1 MHDDGYR
8 QPTSPRTR
16 RLGAREALAVIA
28 VAALVLVL
36 FEGPSIKRSGERMD
50 PGVLRT
56 MVLAV
61 GGPAAAIAERLPLAE
76 VGDEA
81 TGWLKADSDLAAADD
96 ATGFDEAGPA
106 ETEVGVPAVPPGAFD
121 PVRDL
126 GAEAPEPR
134 ALRRLMITGDS
145 MVMPLD
151 AVLARRMTSGQ
162 AVSVVR
168 DPHLGSGIS
177 KPGIVDWGRL
187 SGRQTVQHR
196 PDAVVFFLGANEGF
210 PMAIDG
216 EEVECCDAR
225 WAAEYAFRTR
235 QMMNTYRQEGRGRVY
250 WVTLPL
256 PRSGDLAR
264 VARVVNA
271 AIRVAAQPYRSD
283 VRVVELQELFTPG
296 DRYRDSMPVDGEE
309 RLVRDGDGIHL
320 NDTGAEVAADQVLEA
335 LTRDFSVRVTG

>member
-1 MHDDGYR
+1 VHDDGYR

-36 FEGPSIKRSGERMD
+36 FEGPSIQRSGERME
-50 PGVLRT
+50 PGLLRT

-76 VGDEA
+76 IGDEA
-81 TGWLKADSDLAAADD
+81 TGWLKADSDLAAAD
-96 ATGFDEAGPA
+96 AGTGFDEAAPEAGM
-106 ETEVGVPAVPPGAFD
+106 GVPAVPPEAFD

-134 ALRRLMITGDS
+134 ALRRLLITGDS

-151 AVLARRMTSGQ
+151 AVLARRLTTGQ

-177 KPGIVDWGRL
+177 KPDVADWGRL

-196 PDAVVFFLGANEGF
+196 PEAVVFFLGANEGF

-225 WAAEYAFRTR
+225 WAAEYAYRAR
-235 QMMNTYRQEGRGRVY
+235 QMMNTYRQEGRARVY

-271 AIRVAAQPYRSD
+271 AVRVAAQPYRSD
-283 VRVVELQELFTPG
+283 VRIVELEELFTPDG
-296 DRYRDSMPVDGEE
+296 RYRDSMPVDGEE

-320 NDTGAEVAADQVLEA
+320 NDPGAEVAADQVLEA
-335 LTRDFSVRVTG
+335 LGADFSVRTGG